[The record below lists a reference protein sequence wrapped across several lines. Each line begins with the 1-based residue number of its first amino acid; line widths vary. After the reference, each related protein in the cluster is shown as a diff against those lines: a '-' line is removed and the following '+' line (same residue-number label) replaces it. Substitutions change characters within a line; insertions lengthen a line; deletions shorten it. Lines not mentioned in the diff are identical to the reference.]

1 MTRSDGC
8 VFLASRRYGLR
19 RAGTKLPW
27 DSPGPSDGPWQVV
40 DTTRRCRS
48 TGRRRFGCGLDWIE
62 SLASH
67 DSGGYLGSS
76 LLVFHDESNGEGH
89 TTVLARFLSAK
100 RSAYKLPSLLNFAKQ
115 WPGTGP
121 LDASILLPINGF
133 QSSSFY
139 LRKGPFNSSLLP
151 GGVVVVAGVSRGRTY
166 GSCSPSTRFRGAFL
180 RCFARG
186 IDRRVGGFLSSST
199 SP

>member
-1 MTRSDGC
+1 
-8 VFLASRRYGLR
+8 V
-19 RAGTKLPW
+19 
-27 DSPGPSDGPWQVV
+27 
-40 DTTRRCRS
+40 
-48 TGRRRFGCGLDWIE
+48 DWIE

-67 DSGGYLGSS
+67 GSGGYLGSS

-100 RSAYKLPSLLNFAKQ
+100 RSAYELPSLLNFAKQ

-151 GGVVVVAGVSRGRTY
+151 GGVVVVTGVTRVYVRFMLTQHRLSRREESISEWAA
-166 GSCSPSTRFRGAFL
+166 SCPPPLLPILLQFTVIMELPSA
-180 RCFARG
+180 
-186 IDRRVGGFLSSST
+186 
-199 SP
+199 